1 MKRLKTI
8 LFSLPLSGILLMLFA
23 IAIAVATFI
32 ENDFGTRAA
41 KSVIFNAKWF
51 ELLLLL
57 LTINLIGSVFK
68 EKMYRKEK
76 FAIFLFHISFIV
88 ILFGAAITRYISY
101 EGSMHIREGKS
112 SNTIV
117 SESTYLKVFINDGQ
131 NDFYS
136 EKKLLLAPL
145 GSNDFSMKMKVNDQ
159 KIDIK
164 YKDFYRNAEE
174 KIVEEEG
181 GVEMISLAVFDGK
194 SRHDISIM
202 DMEVKQFNG
211 MMFTLN
217 DTSLTQAVILT
228 NTDSGLF
235 IKSPMEVAYFKML
248 QKDSGLIESHSFS
261 EIQQQALYTIGQIQ
275 FVISNVS
282 KSAKIAYSEAGK
294 GHENLNDALVINV
307 SVGDQLQE
315 VVLLG
320 KENQL
325 GSMANVEFENISLSL
340 SYGSKLITLPFSLHL
355 NDFQLDRYPGSNS
368 PSSFASE
375 VTVIDSE
382 NNIEKPYR
390 IFMNNILNY
399 GGYRFFQSNFDPDEK
414 GTVLSVNHD
423 FWGTMITY
431 IGYLMMTIGMIFTL
445 FTRSSRFRFLTK
457 ASAFVKEKI
466 KKTSAAITLL
476 FILLFA
482 SSIQLNAQAPEQLNI
497 DVEHAA
503 YFGEILIQDRSGRL
517 EPIST
522 KSSEILRK
530 ISRKT
535 EFNGLTADQV
545 FLGMLVNSYYWKDV
559 PMIKVS
565 HPEVKKIIGISGKY
579 ASFNQIV
586 DKENGYKLR
595 QYVDEANATESANR
609 GKFEKDILAVDER
622 VNISYFI
629 YMGTYLTVFP
639 KQNDATYKWLSPV
652 EAWKTITGEDS
663 IFVSSIFSLY
673 IESVHTASESGNWD
687 EANQIVKAIKAYQD
701 VRGGDI
707 LPSETKIKLEI
718 KYNNINIFNR
728 LTSYYG
734 LIGLILLILHFISIL
749 TRIKLNK
756 VINIASWFIILGF
769 VFHSIGLGV
778 RWYISGH
785 APWSN
790 AYESMVFIAW
800 ASSLSG
806 ILFFKRSSITL
817 TATALLSALIL
828 SVAHLNWLDPEITNL
843 VPVLKSYWLIIH
855 VAIITS
861 SYGFLGLGA
870 ILAFFNLLLMILR
883 TRKNSSNLT
892 IKIQEFSYIAESTLV
907 FGLFL
912 LTIGTFLGGVWANE
926 SWGRY
931 WGWDP
936 KETWALVTVLVYS
949 FILHMRFIPGFRGFY
964 AFNLAALV
972 GYGSVLMTYFGVNY
986 YLSGMHSYAA
996 GDPVPVPTFV
1006 YYTVGIIFII
1016 AVIAFIQHK
1025 RNDKFKSSTAQK

>member
-375 VTVIDSE
+375 VTVIDNE

-414 GTVLSVNHD
+414 GTILSVNHD
-423 FWGTMITY
+423 
-431 IGYLMMTIGMIFTL
+431 
-445 FTRSSRFRFLTK
+445 
-457 ASAFVKEKI
+457 
-466 KKTSAAITLL
+466 
-476 FILLFA
+476 
-482 SSIQLNAQAPEQLNI
+482 
-497 DVEHAA
+497 
-503 YFGEILIQDRSGRL
+503 
-517 EPIST
+517 
-522 KSSEILRK
+522 
-530 ISRKT
+530 
-535 EFNGLTADQV
+535 
-545 FLGMLVNSYYWKDV
+545 
-559 PMIKVS
+559 
-565 HPEVKKIIGISGKY
+565 
-579 ASFNQIV
+579 
-586 DKENGYKLR
+586 
-595 QYVDEANATESANR
+595 
-609 GKFEKDILAVDER
+609 
-622 VNISYFI
+622 
-629 YMGTYLTVFP
+629 
-639 KQNDATYKWLSPV
+639 
-652 EAWKTITGEDS
+652 
-663 IFVSSIFSLY
+663 
-673 IESVHTASESGNWD
+673 
-687 EANQIVKAIKAYQD
+687 
-701 VRGGDI
+701 
-707 LPSETKIKLEI
+707 
-718 KYNNINIFNR
+718 
-728 LTSYYG
+728 
-734 LIGLILLILHFISIL
+734 
-749 TRIKLNK
+749 
-756 VINIASWFIILGF
+756 
-769 VFHSIGLGV
+769 
-778 RWYISGH
+778 
-785 APWSN
+785 
-790 AYESMVFIAW
+790 
-800 ASSLSG
+800 
-806 ILFFKRSSITL
+806 
-817 TATALLSALIL
+817 
-828 SVAHLNWLDPEITNL
+828 
-843 VPVLKSYWLIIH
+843 
-855 VAIITS
+855 
-861 SYGFLGLGA
+861 
-870 ILAFFNLLLMILR
+870 
-883 TRKNSSNLT
+883 
-892 IKIQEFSYIAESTLV
+892 
-907 FGLFL
+907 
-912 LTIGTFLGGVWANE
+912 
-926 SWGRY
+926 
-931 WGWDP
+931 
-936 KETWALVTVLVYS
+936 
-949 FILHMRFIPGFRGFY
+949 
-964 AFNLAALV
+964 
-972 GYGSVLMTYFGVNY
+972 
-986 YLSGMHSYAA
+986 
-996 GDPVPVPTFV
+996 
-1006 YYTVGIIFII
+1006 
-1016 AVIAFIQHK
+1016 
-1025 RNDKFKSSTAQK
+1025 

>member
-340 SYGSKLITLPFSLHL
+340 SYGSKLITLPFS
-355 NDFQLDRYPGSNS
+355 
-368 PSSFASE
+368 
-375 VTVIDSE
+375 
-382 NNIEKPYR
+382 
-390 IFMNNILNY
+390 
-399 GGYRFFQSNFDPDEK
+399 
-414 GTVLSVNHD
+414 
-423 FWGTMITY
+423 
-431 IGYLMMTIGMIFTL
+431 
-445 FTRSSRFRFLTK
+445 
-457 ASAFVKEKI
+457 
-466 KKTSAAITLL
+466 
-476 FILLFA
+476 
-482 SSIQLNAQAPEQLNI
+482 
-497 DVEHAA
+497 
-503 YFGEILIQDRSGRL
+503 
-517 EPIST
+517 
-522 KSSEILRK
+522 
-530 ISRKT
+530 
-535 EFNGLTADQV
+535 
-545 FLGMLVNSYYWKDV
+545 
-559 PMIKVS
+559 
-565 HPEVKKIIGISGKY
+565 
-579 ASFNQIV
+579 
-586 DKENGYKLR
+586 
-595 QYVDEANATESANR
+595 
-609 GKFEKDILAVDER
+609 
-622 VNISYFI
+622 
-629 YMGTYLTVFP
+629 
-639 KQNDATYKWLSPV
+639 
-652 EAWKTITGEDS
+652 
-663 IFVSSIFSLY
+663 
-673 IESVHTASESGNWD
+673 
-687 EANQIVKAIKAYQD
+687 
-701 VRGGDI
+701 
-707 LPSETKIKLEI
+707 
-718 KYNNINIFNR
+718 
-728 LTSYYG
+728 
-734 LIGLILLILHFISIL
+734 
-749 TRIKLNK
+749 
-756 VINIASWFIILGF
+756 
-769 VFHSIGLGV
+769 
-778 RWYISGH
+778 
-785 APWSN
+785 
-790 AYESMVFIAW
+790 
-800 ASSLSG
+800 
-806 ILFFKRSSITL
+806 
-817 TATALLSALIL
+817 
-828 SVAHLNWLDPEITNL
+828 
-843 VPVLKSYWLIIH
+843 
-855 VAIITS
+855 
-861 SYGFLGLGA
+861 
-870 ILAFFNLLLMILR
+870 
-883 TRKNSSNLT
+883 
-892 IKIQEFSYIAESTLV
+892 
-907 FGLFL
+907 
-912 LTIGTFLGGVWANE
+912 
-926 SWGRY
+926 
-931 WGWDP
+931 
-936 KETWALVTVLVYS
+936 
-949 FILHMRFIPGFRGFY
+949 
-964 AFNLAALV
+964 
-972 GYGSVLMTYFGVNY
+972 
-986 YLSGMHSYAA
+986 
-996 GDPVPVPTFV
+996 
-1006 YYTVGIIFII
+1006 
-1016 AVIAFIQHK
+1016 
-1025 RNDKFKSSTAQK
+1025 